1 MIDQTDWYRV
11 CGLTREDDVVQ
22 VCKQCLTETWSP
34 KGDVVYCDECGNRL
48 LFQEEEDE

>member
-22 VCKQCLTETWSP
+22 VCQQCLSETWSP

-48 LFQEEEDE
+48 LFHEEEDE